1 MVGSRLESVTALSC
15 GKLRKSSSESQ
26 AEGDQVLSNAVDGLK
41 SVDVRVVGEF
51 EGGAHSE
58 GARRFSKLM
67 LSKKAQC
74 AVATR
79 QCIAMEGPG

>member
-1 MVGSRLESVTALSC
+1 MIRLKQCVVALWWGHASSPC

-26 AEGDQVLSNAVDGLK
+26 AEEDQVPSDAVDGLK
-41 SVDVRVVGEF
+41 SVDVRVVGKF

-67 LSKKAQC
+67 LSRKPSVLLPFDSA
-74 AVATR
+74 
-79 QCIAMEGPG
+79 